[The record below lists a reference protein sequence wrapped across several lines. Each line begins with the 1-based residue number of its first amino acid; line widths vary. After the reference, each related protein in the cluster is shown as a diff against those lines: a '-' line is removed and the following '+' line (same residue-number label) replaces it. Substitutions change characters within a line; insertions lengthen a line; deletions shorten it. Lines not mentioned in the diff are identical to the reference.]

1 MDETKLHEFMGEVVT
16 DIGGA
21 YTMAM
26 VLVGDELGLY
36 HPGGAQVAT
45 RCRASTTASSSS
57 R

>member
-1 MDETKLHEFMGEVVT
+1 MDETKLHEFMGKVVT

-36 HPGGAQVAT
+36 HP
-45 RCRASTTASSSS
+45 
-57 R
+57 